1 MVFEVNCIMIID
13 HVILSCRPYPSV
25 SIVTFY
31 CVNRVIL
38 SCRPYPSVSIVTF
51 YCVNRV
57 ILPCQP
63 RHPTVLTSFF
73 CVNRIICA
81 VLLARLL
88 FDSGAR
94 LGPIAAD
101 QVWPFKLQ
109 LRECE
114 IVDSGAVCVG

>member
-1 MVFEVNCIMIID
+1 MVFEVNYIMID
-13 HVILSCRPYPSV
+13 HVILSCRTYPSV

-38 SCRPYPSVSIVTF
+38 
-51 YCVNRV
+51 
-57 ILPCQP
+57 LCQP
-63 RHPTVLTSFF
+63 RHPTALTSFF

-109 LRECE
+109 LQECE